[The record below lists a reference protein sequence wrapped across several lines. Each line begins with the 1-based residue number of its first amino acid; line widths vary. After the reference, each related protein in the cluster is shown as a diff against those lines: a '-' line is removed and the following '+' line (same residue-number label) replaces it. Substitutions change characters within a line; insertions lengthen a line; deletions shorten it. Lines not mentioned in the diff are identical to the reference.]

1 MKRFVLKIAA
11 GLLIL
16 GVPYFVLADT
26 MSSSSFIITS
36 DDISAGGGNST
47 SASYISESDIGG
59 RATGEGLSSASFAA
73 CAGYPCTL
81 EPAGGPS
88 ISFSVTPNSVALGT
102 LTTGGVATGTTT
114 FTTTSNASNGY
125 VVTVVG
131 DGQMRTAANK
141 VIPDVAD
148 GAVTAGAGEYG
159 IGLAGTDRAFTD
171 DRSVTT
177 TPRIAASNAG
187 TVTNSSVTVTFK
199 AAISGAVASGSYNQ
213 IATFICSGT
222 F

>member
-1 MKRFVLKIAA
+1 MKRFVLQIAA

-59 RATGEGLSSASFAA
+59 RATGEGLSSTSFAA

-81 EPAGGPS
+81 EPVGGPS
-88 ISFSVTPNSVALGT
+88 ISFSVTPNSVGLGT
-102 LTTGGVATGTTT
+102 LTTGSVATGTTV

-125 VVTVVG
+125 MVTVVG
-131 DGQMRTAANK
+131 DGQMRTASSNA
-141 VIPDVAD
+141 IPDVAD

-159 IGLAGTDRAFTD
+159 IGLTGTDRAFAD

-177 TPRIAASNAG
+177 VSRTVASNAG

-199 AAISGAVASGSYNQ
+199 AAISNAVAAGSYNQ
-213 IATFICSGT
+213 IATFICTGT